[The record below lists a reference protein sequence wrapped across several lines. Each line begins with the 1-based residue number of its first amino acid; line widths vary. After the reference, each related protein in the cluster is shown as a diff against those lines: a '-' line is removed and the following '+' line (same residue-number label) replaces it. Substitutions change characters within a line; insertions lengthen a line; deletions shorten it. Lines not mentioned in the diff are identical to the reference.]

1 MVRNIGPSVSLF
13 LSNLFFFH
21 QNRLEGLKPPPP
33 HRSILLLLLR
43 CGALE
48 FRWVFTCDSRVS
60 PTGSALSSPHRFL
73 ATHIRIS
80 PSYKRDDADDHRPDS
95 DLGSHD
101 GTGIGYVPLSSS
113 NPRISLMLPQLV
125 LTTGL
130 TPDLCHR
137 QQPNSHR
144 QLELLTPFRLL
155 SQTLPPWVCT
165 VKRNVKKFQQ
175 KFKRVKD
182 DMDKW
187 DNLHAQLVSQFRNA
201 SSIIG
206 SCSKSPKNYG
216 SLKNLDNI
224 KNTIFTKQMESL
236 QKILLSMTKTLYDHQ
251 VASSPVS
258 LCRYCS
264 ALIPSTLSFCWTSF

>member
-1 MVRNIGPSVSLF
+1 MKNSKGEVDHGNLTIVVNVVVLWSSGGYLRVILASL
-13 LSNLFFFH
+13 
-21 QNRLEGLKPPPP
+21 
-33 HRSILLLLLR
+33 
-43 CGALE
+43 
-48 FRWVFTCDSRVS
+48 

-80 PSYKRDDADDHRPDS
+80 PNYRRDDADDHRPDS

-101 GTGIGYVPLSSS
+101 GIGIGYVPLSSS
-113 NPRISLMLPQLV
+113 NPRISLMLPQSV

-155 SQTLPPWVCT
+155 L
-165 VKRNVKKFQQ
+165 KRCHHGFVLLKEMNLWLTMEATVKKFQQ

-187 DNLHAQLVSQFRNA
+187 DNLHAQLVSPFRNA

-206 SCSKSPKNYG
+206 RLQLLESPKNYG

-224 KNTIFTKQMESL
+224 KNNIFTKQMESL
-236 QKILLSMTKTLYDHQ
+236 QKILLSMTKTLY
-251 VASSPVS
+251 SPLLTS
-258 LCRYCS
+258 PTLCQERR
-264 ALIPSTLSFCWTSF
+264 LKELQDKLEVVKMEQPQGHDER

>member
-1 MVRNIGPSVSLF
+1 MTNHVQMCVLPG
-13 LSNLFFFH
+13 
-21 QNRLEGLKPPPP
+21 
-33 HRSILLLLLR
+33 SILTSTASSHFS
-43 CGALE
+43 CGVLE
-48 FRWVFTCDSRVS
+48 FRWVFTCHSRIS
-60 PTGSALSSPHRFL
+60 PHRICLIFPHRFL

-80 PSYKRDDADDHRPDS
+80 PSYRRDDADDHRPDS

-113 NPRISLMLPQLV
+113 NPQISLMLPQSV

-137 QQPNSHR
+137 QQPSSHR

-155 SQTLPPWVCT
+155 LKRCHRGFALLKEMTLIVYINKCKNLWLT
-165 VKRNVKKFQQ
+165 MEATVKKFQQ

-206 SCSKSPKNYG
+206 R
-216 SLKNLDNI
+216 
-224 KNTIFTKQMESL
+224 
-236 QKILLSMTKTLYDHQ
+236 YDHQ